1 MSLRFSA
8 LPIFFF
14 SALQLVAQPGRTT
27 LLSQSLKTLR
37 LAVDGDAERFP
48 VIKLD
53 GSEELEVSFDD
64 LTHEYRRYTYRIEH
78 CTYDGEPTT
87 ELFESDYVSA
97 LADEEVIDDYEPS
110 LNTTVLYTH
119 YSLTIPNTH
128 VRPLLSGNYRLT
140 ISAEDENGDNKPVL
154 QTYFGVVDTK
164 AGLRPTCT
172 TNTEIDWNDAHQQIE
187 LRIDCA
193 GLSLRD
199 AEEELKTIVLQN
211 RRYDNAVIATPP
223 TAQNV
228 NTLIWEHDPHL
239 IFKAGN
245 EYRKFEFLSTRYPG
259 MHGDNMRWFTP
270 YYHYALQTDSR
281 RKSYL
286 YDEDR
291 DGLSLVRWES
301 SGDPDTEADYAY
313 VHFSLASLPDM
324 GHTYYVNGR
333 WATTGFSPEYEMT
346 YNAQSECYEANILLK
361 AGYYNYMYLA
371 TDNASSVWPAM
382 GKTEPAEGDFYQTE
396 NEYTF
401 LAYYRPTGA
410 RYWQL
415 VGCATPIYRAQR

>member
-1 MSLRFSA
+1 MHIRSFVLSLLLFSS
-8 LPIFFF
+8 PQIF
-14 SALQLVAQPGRTT
+14 AQPGRTT
-27 LLSQSLKTLR
+27 ILAPNIKTPR

-64 LTHEYRRYTYRIEH
+64 LTHEYRRHTYRIEH
-78 CTYDGEPTT
+78 CDYDGEPTDG
-87 ELFESDYVSA
+87 LFESDYVSA
-97 LADEEVIDDYEPS
+97 LADEEVIGDYEPS

-140 ISAEDENGDNKPVL
+140 VSAEDENGENKPVL

-164 AGLRPTCT
+164 ASLRPTCT
-172 TNTEIDWNDAHQQIE
+172 TNTEIDWNGTHQQIE

-193 GLSLRD
+193 GLSLRN
-199 AEEELKTIVLQN
+199 AEEELKAIVLQN
-211 RRYDNAVIATPP
+211 RRYDNSVIATPP
-223 TAQNV
+223 TAQNGS
-228 NTLIWEHDPHL
+228 TLIWEHDPHL

-259 MHGDNMRWFTP
+259 MHGDNMRWFAP

-281 RKSYL
+281 RKNYL

-291 DGLSLVRWES
+291 NGLSLVRWES

-313 VHFSLASLPDM
+313 VHFSLASLPDPS
-324 GHTYYVNGR
+324 HAYYVNGR
-333 WATTGFSPEYEMT
+333 WAATGLSSEYEMT
-346 YNAQSECYEANILLK
+346 YNEQIECYEASILLK

-371 TDNASSVWPAM
+371 TDRAPSTSPRK
-382 GKTEPAEGDFYQTE
+382 GETEPAEGDFYQTE
-396 NEYTF
+396 NEYDF

-415 VGCATPIYRAQR
+415 VGCVTPVYKAGR

>member
-1 MSLRFSA
+1 MSLRFSV
-8 LPIFFF
+8 LPLLFF
-14 SALQLVAQPGRTT
+14 SVLQLFAQPGRTT
-27 LLSQSLKTLR
+27 LISPNLKTLR

-78 CTYDGEPTT
+78 CAYDGEPTT

-119 YSLTIPNTH
+119 YSLAIPNTH

-140 ISAEDENGDNKPVL
+140 ISTEDENGDIKPVL

-172 TNTEIDWNDAHQQIE
+172 TNTEIDWNEAHQQIE
-187 LRIDCA
+187 LRIDCG

-199 AEEELKTIVLQN
+199 AGEELKTIVLQN

-223 TAQNV
+223 TAQNGS
-228 NTLIWEHDPHL
+228 TLIWEHDPHL

-259 MHGDNMRWFTP
+259 MHGDNIRWFDP

-301 SGDPDTEADYAY
+301 SGDADTEADYAY
-313 VHFSLASLPDM
+313 VHFSLASLPDQL
-324 GHTYYVNGR
+324 HTYYVNGR

-346 YNAQSECYEANILLK
+346 YNARSECYEANILLK

-371 TDNASSVWPAM
+371 TDNTSSVWPAR

-396 NEYTF
+396 NEYAF
-401 LAYYRPTGA
+401 LAYYRPAGA